1 MKGNVNLSKYK
12 YIPLHSVDP
21 EPICTSALT
30 YSNCS
35 LERGLLS
42 KVVSSQAYTFWFI
55 ANKFPPVAIH
65 FTSRLNWLLKGTTD
79 CFLITFS
86 YRLKL
91 YLLWSHRTHVI
102 PLPWDI
108 LFSFLW
114 LSLRDLWV
122 SQFALLR
129 LLLKCVN
136 GKWTFYFSVVPSWQ
150 GEQQDCP
157 FNECLLSACH
167 VPGTVPCTEDRAG
180 NRWTKISALILSL
193 HLGGG
198 SQTVNAINK

>member
-1 MKGNVNLSKYK
+1 MSAPSLYRSWTDLYLSTH
-12 YIPLHSVDP
+12 IFELQPGAGSTQHS
-21 EPICTSALT
+21 SF
-30 YSNCS
+30 
-35 LERGLLS
+35 
-42 KVVSSQAYTFWFI
+42 SSQAYTFWFI

-86 YRLKL
+86 RRLKL
-91 YLLWSHRTHVI
+91 CLLWSHRTHVI

-114 LSLRDLWV
+114 LSLRDLSV

-150 GEQQDCP
+150 GEQDCL
-157 FNECLLSACH
+157 FNECLLSACC
-167 VPGTVPCTEDRAG
+167 VPGTVPCTEDTAG
-180 NRWTKISALILSL
+180 NRWAKISPLTLCL

-198 SQTVNAINK
+198 SQRVRR